1 LLRQDTQPASTAMPR
16 ISTEDLETIL
26 GAIDPHY
33 LPEDKAG
40 RMRFYERGGFRDLP
54 ELPKLALRWFEEI
67 GSRGPKHGE
76 LWFSKRRPSEEA
88 RYGIPD
94 FLYHEDTLETPPLD
108 EVYPVRVGDS
118 QTLLMWRDSE
128 RTPEGYKR
136 MIIRDEFYRADMAI
150 LAVLT
155 IMEADHA
162 EPKTPYKYAG
172 NEPELDFAE
181 ALLRYYR
188 DNFDSLTP
196 DVQKDLKVE
205 TYKKI
210 YDFLESLRLLI
221 AYLED
226 GKPREGV
233 TRKPLTTF
241 RRDVRAAELKH
252 IEGLK
257 NHEIA
262 EKLNAEGLGLEE
274 PKDYRDEAEKK
285 EKYARKARDSAKRG
299 KERYLEKALG
309 EKKLRQHFTK
319 AKAEMEH
326 FKKLDEVDRLMW
338 TLADKSE
345 YVRTNIVRK
354 NRGDRNKDKRDN
366 LRDLLFRLLQGER
379 SLLER
384 VDYHSFNPTRIIS
397 SPAADEPAPNEDKK
411 A

>member
-1 LLRQDTQPASTAMPR
+1 LLRRDTQPASTAMPR

-33 LPEDKAG
+33 LPENKAG
-40 RMRFYERGGFRDLP
+40 RKRLSERGFRDLP
-54 ELPKLALRWFEEI
+54 HLPKLALQWFEEI
-67 GSRGPKHGE
+67 SSRGPTHDE
-76 LWFSKRRPSEEA
+76 LWFSKRRPSEED
-88 RYGIPD
+88 RYGAPD

-108 EVYPVRVGDS
+108 EVYRVRVGDS
-118 QTLLMWRDSE
+118 QTFLMWRDSE

-136 MIIRDEFYRADMAI
+136 MVIRDEFFRVDMAI

-155 IMEADHA
+155 IMEADQA
-162 EPKTPYKYAG
+162 VPKTSWQYAG

-188 DNFDSLTP
+188 DNFDSLEP

-205 TYKKI
+205 TYRKI
-210 YDFLESLRLLI
+210 YNFLESLRLLM
-221 AYLED
+221 AHLEH

-274 PKDYRDEAEKK
+274 PKVYRDEAEKK

-299 KERYLEKALG
+299 KEQYLEKALG
-309 EKKLRQHFTK
+309 EKKLRQHFRK
-319 AKAEMEH
+319 AKAEMKH
-326 FKKLDEVDRLMW
+326 FEQLDEVDQLMW

-345 YVRTNIVRK
+345 FVRIHIVRK
-354 NRGDRNKDKRDN
+354 NRGDRDKDKRDK
-366 LRDLLFRLLQGER
+366 LRDVLFRLLQGER

-384 VDYHSFNPTRIIS
+384 VDYHSFNPTRTIGS
-397 SPAADEPAPNEDKK
+397 SAADEPTPEEDKK
-411 A
+411 T

>member
-1 LLRQDTQPASTAMPR
+1 LLRRNAQSVSTAMSR
-16 ISTEDLETIL
+16 ISREVLEKIL

-33 LPEDKAG
+33 LPEEAG
-40 RMRFYERGGFRDLP
+40 RKRLYDQGFRDQP
-54 ELPKLALRWFEEI
+54 HLPKLTRQWFEEI
-67 GSRGPKHGE
+67 SNRGPTHDE
-76 LWFSKRRPSEEA
+76 LWWSKRRPSEEG
-88 RYGIPD
+88 RYGALD

-108 EVYPVRVGDS
+108 EVDRVRVGDS
-118 QTLLMWRDSE
+118 QTLLMWRDRE

-136 MIIRDEFYRADMAI
+136 IIIRDEFFRADMAI

-162 EPKTPYKYAG
+162 EPKTSWKYAG

-188 DNFDSLTP
+188 DNFDSLEL

-205 TYKKI
+205 TYRKI
-210 YDFLESLRLLI
+210 YDFLESLRLLM
-221 AYLED
+221 AQLEH

-241 RRDVRAAELKH
+241 RRDVRATELKH

-274 PKDYRDEAEKK
+274 PKNYRDEAEKK
-285 EKYARKARDSAKRG
+285 EKYARKVRESAKRG
-299 KERYLEKALG
+299 KEQYLEKALG

-319 AKAEMEH
+319 AKAEMKH
-326 FKKLDEVDRLMW
+326 FEQLDEVDRLMW

-345 YVRTNIVRK
+345 YVRTHIVPT
-354 NRGDRNKDKRDN
+354 NRGGLDKAKRDK
-366 LRDLLFRLLQGER
+366 LRDFLFRLLQGER
-379 SLLER
+379 SILEH
-384 VDYHSFNPTRIIS
+384 VNYQYFHPTLIVGS
-397 SPAADEPAPNEDKK
+397 SAEDKPAPDKDTK

>member
-1 LLRQDTQPASTAMPR
+1 MPR
-16 ISTEDLETIL
+16 ISREDLEKIL

-33 LPEDKAG
+33 LAEEAG
-40 RMRFYERGGFRDLP
+40 RKRLYDQGFRDQP
-54 ELPKLALRWFEEI
+54 HLPKLMLQWFEEI
-67 GSRGPKHGE
+67 SSRGPTHDA
-76 LWFSKRRPSEEA
+76 LWLSKRRPSEED
-88 RYGIPD
+88 RYGAPD

-108 EVYPVRVGDS
+108 EVYRGRVGDS
-118 QTLLMWRDSE
+118 QTLLMWRDRE

-136 MIIRDEFYRADMAI
+136 MVIRDEFFRADMAK

-155 IMEADHA
+155 IMEADRA
-162 EPKTPYKYAG
+162 EPKTSYWEYVG

-181 ALLRYYR
+181 SLLRYYR
-188 DNFDSLTP
+188 DDFDSLEP

-205 TYKKI
+205 TYSKI
-210 YDFLESLRLLI
+210 YNFLESLRLLM
-221 AYLED
+221 AQLEY
-226 GKPREGV
+226 GKPRAGV

-274 PKDYRDEAEKK
+274 PKVYRDEAEKK
-285 EKYARKARDSAKRG
+285 EKYARKVRDSAKLG
-299 KERYLEKALG
+299 KEQYLEKALG

-319 AKAEMEH
+319 AKAEMKH
-326 FKKLDEVDRLMW
+326 FEQLEEVDQLMW

-345 YVRTNIVRK
+345 YVRINIVRK
-354 NRGDRNKDKRDN
+354 NRGDINKDKRDK
-366 LRDLLFRLLQGER
+366 LRDVLFRLLKGER
-379 SLLER
+379 SILER
-384 VDYHSFNPTRIIS
+384 VDYQFFNPTLIIGS
-397 SPAADEPAPNEDKK
+397 SAEDKPAPDKDQK